1 MKKGHKDRRIE
12 NGKKTVSKVISV
24 ARQMFGKR
32 GFAKT
37 STSDIVKK
45 TGIARGGLYH
55 HFSSKKDIFKA
66 VFRMAM
72 EEIAEQIKFDD
83 SVPDK
88 KDHFLKI
95 TMAFFKAC
103 LDPES
108 LQIVMIDAPSVLGMD
123 EFRKLDKELLTAQLI
138 EYLKHL
144 AEQNVIKPIDIET
157 MSHLL
162 AGAANEAVFLIA
174 QSNDK
179 DKAVKEVFS
188 SFEILIDSF
197 WL

>member
-1 MKKGHKDRRIE
+1 MVKEHKDKRIE
-12 NGKKTVSKVISV
+12 NGKKTVSKVLLI
-24 ARQMFGKR
+24 ARKMFGKQ

-45 TGIARGGLYH
+45 AGIARGGLYH

-66 VFRMAM
+66 VFRIAM
-72 EEIAEQIKFDD
+72 EEIAEQIKFDK
-83 SVPDK
+83 SAPDK
-88 KDHFLKI
+88 KDHLLKI

-103 LDPES
+103 LDPER
-108 LQIVMIDAPSVLGMD
+108 LQIVMIDASSVLGMD
-123 EFRKLDKELLTAQLI
+123 EFRRLDKKLLTAQLT

-144 AEQNVIKPIDIET
+144 MEDNIIKPINVET

-162 AGAANEAVFLIA
+162 AGAANDAVFLIA
-174 QSNDK
+174 QSKNK
-179 DKAVKEVFS
+179 DKTLKKVFA
-188 SFEILIDSF
+188 SFEILIDSL